1 MKTLKN
7 IIFSFAFVL
16 ALGMMLAAGTDAK
29 AATTTVTENCEQT
42 PEVMEVGEVYPITD
56 GINIK
61 INNKA
66 IKKSKKKVRA
76 ILTDKE
82 NAGCIIPASYY
93 EREYYNSVADYE
105 KAKDNTKAMTT
116 YDYTFVFK
124 KAGTYTFTWD
134 KYYSSTEWVAVPGQ
148 TYKLRNVKVTKT
160 TYTKKIKVV
169 KDERVLKSIKL
180 GKAKYTYSRKKS
192 ETKSSGTTVV
202 NKYLTGTSGKLDVK
216 LNSTYE
222 ITSIV
227 VMTYDKDGNQVYRN
241 VDNKQ
246 TIAYGLNAY
255 DSTLYDVMPG
265 VDKNKKNFS
274 RQLMKR
280 TYVYVGYRN
289 KHTGEYTK
297 FAVKEDANKETYCEV
312 EYQRPGVDYE
322 GKPYTL
328 NKNQHYGPLSTAL
341 SRYGGVG
348 GVYENDGSYIRR
360 DGCYNT
366 FTFSLK

>member
-1 MKTLKN
+1 M
-7 IIFSFAFVL
+7 
-16 ALGMMLAAGTDAK
+16 AGQA
-29 AATTTVTENCEQT
+29 
-42 PEVMEVGEVYPITD
+42 Y
-56 GINIK
+56 
-61 INNKA
+61 
-66 IKKSKKKVRA
+66 
-76 ILTDKE
+76 
-82 NAGCIIPASYY
+82 
-93 EREYYNSVADYE
+93 SV
-105 KAKDNTKAMTT
+105 KD
-116 YDYTFVFK
+116 V
-124 KAGTYTFTWD
+124 
-134 KYYSSTEWVAVPGQ
+134 EI
-148 TYKLRNVKVTKT
+148 TKT
-160 TYTKKIKVV
+160 TYTYKVKVV
-169 KDERVLKSIKL
+169 KDTNVFKYVKL
-180 GKAKYTYSRKKS
+180 GKAKVTNSAKSS
-192 ETKSSGTTVV
+192 ETSSSSTYVS
-202 NKYLTGTSGKLDVK
+202 NRYLTGTSGKLNIK
-216 LNSTYE
+216 TNSTYE

-328 NKNQHYGPLSTAL
+328 NKNQHYGSLSTAL
-341 SRYGGVG
+341 SWYGGVG

-360 DGCYNT
+360 DGCYST
-366 FTFSLK
+366 FTFRLK